1 MLWPKQ
7 VAKALPHV
15 SPCGET
21 TFDLR
26 SNSLGRRGKLVPYD
40 QFYSLL
46 RVAVRRGLEF
56 SSTHQHHSKLRR
68 MEAKFW
74 IGACFWHECQISL
87 RSLGI
92 QHTVQIAP
100 SSNCSS
106 LSLAISV
113 FPSASNI
120 LCKLPLPR
128 TAPPCLSRGP
138 NLSDFCLSLHNNHFC
153 MVYASSS

>member
-1 MLWPKQ
+1 MLWPEQ
-7 VAKALPHV
+7 VAKALRHMQKSCPPNV

-21 TFDLR
+21 AFDLR

-56 SSTHQHHSKLRR
+56 SGTHQHHSKLRR

-74 IGACFWHECQISL
+74 IGACFRHECQISL

-92 QHTVQIAP
+92 QHTVQTAP

-106 LSLAISV
+106 LSVLLNVYGQA
-113 FPSASNI
+113 
-120 LCKLPLPR
+120 
-128 TAPPCLSRGP
+128 RGSEP
-138 NLSDFCLSLHNNHFC
+138 
-153 MVYASSS
+153 

>member
-1 MLWPKQ
+1 VCNCQIWKMLWPEQ
-7 VAKALPHV
+7 VVKALRHMQKSCRPNV
-15 SPCGET
+15 SQCGET

-26 SNSLGRRGKLVPYD
+26 SNSLGRRGKLVPCD

-56 SSTHQHHSKLRR
+56 SGTHQHHSKLRR

-74 IGACFWHECQISL
+74 PGAFFWHECQISL

-92 QHTVQIAP
+92 QHTVQTAP

-106 LSLAISV
+106 LSVL
-113 FPSASNI
+113 FER
-120 LCKLPLPR
+120 LR
-128 TAPPCLSRGP
+128 LSQGSEP
-138 NLSDFCLSLHNNHFC
+138 
-153 MVYASSS
+153 